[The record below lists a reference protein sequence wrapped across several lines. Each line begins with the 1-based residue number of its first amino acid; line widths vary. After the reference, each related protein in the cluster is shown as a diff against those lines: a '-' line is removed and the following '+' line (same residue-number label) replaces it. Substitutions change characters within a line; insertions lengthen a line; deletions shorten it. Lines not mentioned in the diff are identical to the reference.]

1 MVMGRAHY
9 VKGTKYA
16 WPNSTK
22 LVSGPF
28 DDSGAAF
35 DEVRRIRP
43 FYPDANLEVVIHRA
57 KTLPTRVPRSA
68 PPGSEPRPL
77 VVAATGH
84 RWQRMDIERT
94 TAAEAHLVRLARAFL
109 EQLQP
114 DRAISGLALGWDTA
128 WAIAAVEAK
137 VPLEV
142 VMPGKRGQQE
152 ARWDWGDQGTHE
164 WLVRHSVARSWV
176 GGDLPFPKACIER
189 DAYMVERAGLM
200 AALWSGAPSGTGT
213 TVQMAQRKGV
223 GVVNLWGLHRQ

>member
-1 MVMGRAHY
+1 MVMGRAWY

-16 WPNSTK
+16 FPYSTK

-35 DEVRRIRP
+35 DEARRIRP
-43 FYPDANLEVVIHRA
+43 LYPDANLDVVMHRA
-57 KTLPTRVPRSA
+57 KSLPTRVPRVA
-68 PPGSEPRPL
+68 PQPQGPL

-84 RWQRMDIERT
+84 RWQRMDIERSP
-94 TAAEAHLVRLARAFL
+94 AAERHLVLLARAFL

-128 WAIAAVEAK
+128 FAIAAVEAK

-142 VMPGKRGQQE
+142 VMPGKRGQQA

-164 WLVRHSVARSWV
+164 WLVRQSVAHSWV

-189 DAYMVERAGLM
+189 DDYMVIRAGLM
-200 AALWSGAPSGTGT
+200 CALWSGQPSGTGT
-213 TVQMAQRKGV
+213 TIKMAQRRGV
-223 GVVNLWGLHRQ
+223 GVVNLWGLHRP

>member
-9 VKGTKYA
+9 VRAQQLVFPHGR
-16 WPNSTK
+16 K

-28 DDSGAAF
+28 DDGDAAF

-43 FYPDANLEVVIHRA
+43 FYPDANLEVVPYSA
-57 KTLPTRVPRSA
+57 KRLPVRVPGSA
-68 PPGSEPRPL
+68 PEATTL

-84 RWQRMDIERT
+84 RWQRMDIERSP
-94 TAAEAHLVRLARAFL
+94 AAERHLVDLARAFL

-114 DRAISGLALGWDTA
+114 ERAISGLALGWDTA
-128 WAIAAVEAK
+128 FAIAAVEAK

-164 WLVRHSVARSWV
+164 WLVRQSVAHSWV

-189 DAYMVERAGLM
+189 DDYMVMRAGLM
-200 AALWSGAPSGTGT
+200 CALWSGEPSGTGT
-213 TVQMAQRKGV
+213 TVQMAQRRGV
-223 GVVNLWGLHRQ
+223 GVVNLWGLHYP